1 MFFFHVSDFT
11 FYYLFTKQQKKK
23 KKAILKQ
30 KLKFCLEN
38 TLGEILYLISWLDL
52 YSWKDLIFLRT

>member
-52 YSWKDLIFLRT
+52 YS